1 MTTKYHKAH
10 EVVKGDPR
18 IDGPYLDDIRA
29 DEERAR
35 REARAKARAATA
47 AKIQEVEKATKK
59 SKKASETS
67 GDVE

>member
-29 DEERAR
+29 DQERAR
-35 REARAKARAATA
+35 IEARQKARAATA
-47 AKIQEVEKATKK
+47 EKVEKASKK

-67 GDVE
+67 GDDE